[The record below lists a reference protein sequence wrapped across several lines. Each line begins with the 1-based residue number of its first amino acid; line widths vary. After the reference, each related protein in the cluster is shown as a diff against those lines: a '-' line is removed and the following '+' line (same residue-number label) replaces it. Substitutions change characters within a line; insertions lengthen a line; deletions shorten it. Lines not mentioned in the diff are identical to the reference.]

1 MHIFD
6 AEGGIILHFEKKGER
21 EKFVE
26 GARWGGWYKK
36 TSKGEEP
43 RIIIIG

>member
-1 MHIFD
+1 MHIFY
-6 AEGGIILHFEKKGER
+6 ATGGIILHFKKGER

-43 RIIIIG
+43 LIIING